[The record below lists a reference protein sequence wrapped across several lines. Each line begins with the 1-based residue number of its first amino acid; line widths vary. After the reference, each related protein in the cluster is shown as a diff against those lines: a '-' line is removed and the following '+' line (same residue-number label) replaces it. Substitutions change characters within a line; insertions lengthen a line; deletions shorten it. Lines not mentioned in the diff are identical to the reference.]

1 MKTISFVASIAFLF
15 CVIASAQAQTNT
27 PENLTLVLKLDSMPG
42 IENSKSFWE
51 VSYDWRIADKKVVDE
66 KTANGFEEVFGEAVI
81 KGSAE
86 RHDLSQVENRR
97 IEILVPIKDA
107 LQDRIKNQEANP
119 QIFLLNAKIRAF
131 DAKTNKTTVFSYSP
145 AWFLKLFPD
154 GYAEI
159 TFNIKA
165 DGGYSK
171 SGPNPKT
178 LPKGFTVVGA
188 PTQQTI
194 ITPKPEIA
202 PKPQKQ
208 NPKKN

>member
-1 MKTISFVASIAFLF
+1 MKIVSLVFGITLLF
-15 CVIASAQAQTNT
+15 CLAVSAQAQTNA
-27 PENLTLVLKLDSMPG
+27 PKNLTLVLKLDSMPG
-42 IENSKSFWE
+42 IENPKSFWE
-51 VSYDWRIADKKVVDE
+51 VSYDWRIADKKLLDE
-66 KTANGFEEVFGEAVI
+66 MTVAGSQNKIGETVI

-86 RHDLSQVENRR
+86 RRNLSQMENRL
-97 IEILVPIKDA
+97 IEIVVPVKDS
-107 LQDRIKNQEANP
+107 LQDKIKNQENNP
-119 QIFLLNAKIRAF
+119 QIFLLDAKIRVF

-159 TFNIKA
+159 SFNIRD

-178 LPKGFTVVGA
+178 LLKGFTVVGA

-194 ITPKPEIA
+194 ITPKPEVL